1 MTPILDFPHLVF
13 VLAFFV
19 LWLSAR
25 VSASVRKRRGGLPE
39 GVREDFDVILAATL
53 TLLGLIIGFSFSMA
67 ISRYDQRK
75 TYEEEEANAIGTEY
89 LRADLLPAAEAAKLR
104 ALLKSYLDQRIMF
117 YKTRDQRQ
125 LRQVDTKTAL
135 LQNETSG

>member
-1 MTPILDFPHLVF
+1 MTPILDFPHFVF
-13 VLAFFV
+13 VLAFLV

-67 ISRYDQRK
+67 ISLYDQRK
-75 TYEEEEANAIGTEY
+75 ITKRKRLTPSARNTCAQTCC
-89 LRADLLPAAEAAKLR
+89 LPPK
-104 ALLKSYLDQRIMF
+104 QRNC
-117 YKTRDQRQ
+117 
-125 LRQVDTKTAL
+125 APC
-135 LQNETSG
+135 